1 MSNGS
6 ITLQKWPQVSIF
18 PTQFLQITIL
28 NLKDFSPVVGSKGCF
43 AHNIFMVAKFFINSA
58 PAISP
63 TCIYRMPIECFPL
76 TYDLG
81 GFKSRINRHLL
92 TVGSF

>member
-1 MSNGS
+1 M
-6 ITLQKWPQVSIF
+6 
-18 PTQFLQITIL
+18 QFLQITIL
-28 NLKDFSPVVGSKGCF
+28 NLKDFSPAVGSKGCF
-43 AHNIFMVAKFFINSA
+43 AHKIFMVAKFFINSA

-63 TCIYRMPIECFPL
+63 AYIYRMPIECFSL

-81 GFKSRINRHLL
+81 GFKSRIIRHLL